1 MKHRRKRRFTNT
13 DVNTICKLKDELI
26 QYKQAYKF
34 LFYSIIN
41 AEAGKDM
48 SSILVSDLP
57 DDSVV
62 HYVNRT
68 IREWSEKLYPTN
80 KEKKDD

>member
-1 MKHRRKRRFTNT
+1 MKHRRKSRFTDM
-13 DVNTICKLKDELI
+13 DVNAICKLKDELI
-26 QYKQAYKF
+26 QYKQAYRF
-34 LFYSIIN
+34 LFNSIIN

-48 SSILVSDLP
+48 PDILVSDLP
-57 DDSVV
+57 DDSIV

-68 IREWSEKLYPTN
+68 IREWSEKLYSTN

>member
-41 AEAGKDM
+41 AKAGKDM
-48 SSILVSDLP
+48 PSILVSDLP

-68 IREWSEKLYPTN
+68 IREWSEKLYPTS
-80 KEKKDD
+80 KEKKR

>member
-1 MKHRRKRRFTNT
+1 MKRRRKAAFTDM
-13 DVNTICKLKDELI
+13 DVNAICELKDELI
-26 QYKQAYKF
+26 QYKQAYRF

-48 SSILVSDLP
+48 PDILVSDLP
-57 DDSVV
+57 DDSIV

-68 IREWSEKLYPTN
+68 IREWSEKLYSTN